1 MSIISSSVIF
11 IILGGGLVAGLV
23 VLGLLV
29 SHTRKNR
36 AEQLIIIMLC
46 KLKND
51 YYTECPRMKH

>member
-36 AEQLIIIMLC
+36 AE
-46 KLKND
+46 
-51 YYTECPRMKH
+51 